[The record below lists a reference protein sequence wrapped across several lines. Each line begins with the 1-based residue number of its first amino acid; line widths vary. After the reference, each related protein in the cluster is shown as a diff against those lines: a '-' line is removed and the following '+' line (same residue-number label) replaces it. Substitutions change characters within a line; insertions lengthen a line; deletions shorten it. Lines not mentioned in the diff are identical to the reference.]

1 MTSPKR
7 LHLHLM
13 KRPKYEV
20 AQGSE
25 SLLVEAQDTKP
36 LRSRARKGGL
46 SLLPTISLDVLF
58 EIFGF
63 LKPLDLLSL
72 ARTSKAFRN
81 LLMRKSNAFIWR
93 ASRSLIP
100 NLPECPADLSEP
112 QYACLAFDPHC
123 HNCRGVGFNIIWQFR
138 VKYCGPCL
146 RIHTN
151 MEPAYSKPVITRLCP
166 NLTEL
171 LPTYI
176 FRDLRL
182 RFTEMIQTSQYEALS
197 LRLNGLNSA
206 EQALIIEETKK
217 AVRAIRE
224 HADACKAWLSGV
236 NRARSDE
243 LHQIREARKRVI
255 KDWLETEGWKPEIDY
270 HTWWKISKHRAIKDS
285 RPLTARIWSRVR
297 PILREYMSEMRTI
310 RMEETLYNSRRR
322 ILLQAWIDFLGE
334 PASFPNT
341 DVDVLPH
348 VADVARFKP
357 FDDIIKSP
365 AHVVVERDTFL
376 PAFVALP
383 NLVRNWR
390 RQVDQQLAAIITNG
404 YPKEYVPAGDIRQLA
419 TSVFVCNACEQLFF
433 WTDAVA
439 HNCSLDFPRGSSKE
453 RNDSFKEQV
462 ARIAYYS
469 LGSSPWSPK
478 FRSSTV
484 LAIHVIRSC
493 CQDPRTATLAHM
505 DNTSTP
511 FYCFACH
518 PDGKTVMHWR
528 MGLEH
533 NHLHNNRDQ
542 ASEGSK
548 SRLQSQLL
556 SGRPPRTYRC
566 LLCRRSVGAGKL
578 LRSMTCHI
586 EEQHGIGILSVQE
599 GIHYVKEIDSIPDPV
614 TLSWDSGPVVATWSD
629 QNPYL

>member
-7 LHLHLM
+7 HHLHLM
-13 KRPKYEV
+13 KRPKYED

-25 SLLVEAQDTKP
+25 SSLVEDQDTKP
-36 LRSRARKGGL
+36 VRSRARRGGL
-46 SLLPTISLDVLF
+46 SLLPTMSLDVLF

-93 ASRSLIP
+93 ASRSLVP
-100 NLPECPADLSEP
+100 NLPECPLD
-112 QYACLAFDPHC
+112 
-123 HNCRGVGFNIIWQFR
+123 
-138 VKYCGPCL
+138 
-146 RIHTN
+146 
-151 MEPAYSKPVITRLCP
+151 
-166 NLTEL
+166 
-171 LPTYI
+171 
-176 FRDLRL
+176 L

-197 LRLNGLNSA
+197 LRLNGLDCA
-206 EQALIIEETKK
+206 EQTLVIEETKK

-243 LHQIREARKRVI
+243 LHQIRESRKRVI
-255 KDWLETEGWKPEIDY
+255 KEWLETEGWKPEIDY

-285 RPLTARIWSRVR
+285 RPLTTRIWSRIR
-297 PILREYMSEMRTI
+297 PILTEYMSEMRTI

-322 ILLQAWIDFLGE
+322 ILLQAWIDFLSE

-357 FDDIIKSP
+357 FDDIIRSP

-404 YPKEYVPAGDIRQLA
+404 YPKEYVPAGDIHQLA
-419 TSVFVCNACEQLFF
+419 TSVFVCNSCEQFFF
-433 WTDAVA
+433 WIDAVA
-439 HNCSLDFPRGSSKE
+439 HNCNLDFSKGSSKE
-453 RNDSFKEQV
+453 KNDSFKEQV
-462 ARIAYYS
+462 TRIAYYS

-493 CQDPRTATLAHM
+493 YQDPRTATLAHM
-505 DNTSTP
+505 DNTSGP

-518 PDGKTVMHWR
+518 PDGKTIMHWR
-528 MGLEH
+528 KGLEH

-542 ASEGSK
+542 VFEGSK

-556 SGRPPRTYRC
+556 SVRPPRTYRC
-566 LLCRRSVGAGKL
+566 LLCRRSVGAGRL
-578 LRSMTCHI
+578 LRNMTCHI
-586 EEQHGIGILSVQE
+586 EEQHGIFSVRE
-599 GIHYVKEIDSIPDPV
+599 GTHYVKEIDSIPDPI
-614 TLSWDSGPVVATWSD
+614 TLSWDSGPIWSE

>member
-13 KRPKYEV
+13 KRPKYED

-25 SLLVEAQDTKP
+25 SLLVETQDTKP
-36 LRSRARKGGL
+36 SRSRARKGGL

-63 LKPLDLLSL
+63 LKPLDLLNL

-100 NLPECPADLSEP
+100 NLPECPPDLSEP

-123 HNCRGVGFNIIWQFR
+123 YNCRGIGFNIIWQFR
-138 VKYCGPCL
+138 AKYCGPCL
-146 RIHTN
+146 RIHIN
-151 MEPAYSKPVITRLCP
+151 MEPAYSKPVVTQLCP

-197 LRLNGLNSA
+197 LRLNGLDCA
-206 EQALIIEETKK
+206 EQTLVIEETKK

-224 HADACKAWLSGV
+224 
-236 NRARSDE
+236 
-243 LHQIREARKRVI
+243 IREGRKQII
-255 KDWLETEGWKPEIDY
+255 KEWLETEGWKPEIDY

-285 RPLTARIWSRVR
+285 RPLTARIWSRIR
-297 PILREYMSEMRTI
+297 PILTEYMSEMRTI

-322 ILLQAWIDFLGE
+322 ILLQAWNDFLAE

-348 VADVARFKP
+348 VADVARFKL
-357 FDDIIKSP
+357 FDDIIKLP

-404 YPKEYVPAGDIRQLA
+404 YPKEYAPVGDIRQLA

-433 WTDAVA
+433 WIDAVA
-439 HNCSLDFPRGSSKE
+439 HNCSLDFPRGSSRE

-505 DNTSTP
+505 DSTSTP

-528 MGLEH
+528 KGLEH
-533 NHLHNNRDQ
+533 NHLHNNQ

-556 SGRPPRTYRC
+556 SGKPPRTYRC
-566 LLCRRSVGAGKL
+566 LLCRRSVGAGRL
-578 LRSMTCHI
+578 LRSIACHI
-586 EEQHGIGILSVQE
+586 EEQHGIGILSIHE

-614 TLSWDSGPVVATWSD
+614 TLSWNSGPVVATWSE
-629 QNPYL
+629 QNSYL

>member
-1 MTSPKR
+1 
-7 LHLHLM
+7 M
-13 KRPKYEV
+13 KRAKLED

-25 SLLVEAQDTKP
+25 SLSVEAQDTKP
-36 LRSRARKGGL
+36 VRSRARKGGL
-46 SLLPTISLDVLF
+46 SLLPTMSLDVLF

-100 NLPECPADLSEP
+100 NLPECPPDLSEP

-123 HNCRGVGFNIIWQFR
+123 HVELPCNR
-138 VKYCGPCL
+138 VQHHLAVSSKIL
-146 RIHTN
+146 RAVSEN
-151 MEPAYSKPVITRLCP
+151 PYKVR
-166 NLTEL
+166 
-171 LPTYI
+171 
-176 FRDLRL
+176 

-197 LRLNGLNSA
+197 LRLNGLDCA
-206 EQALIIEETKK
+206 ERALVIEETKK
-217 AVRAIRE
+217 AVHAICE
-224 HADACKAWLSGV
+224 VCNISLAGFIIINDVALKHADACKAWLSGV

-255 KDWLETEGWKPEIDY
+255 KEWLETEGWKPEIDY

-285 RPLTARIWSRVR
+285 RPLTTRIWSRVR
-297 PILREYMSEMRTI
+297 PILTEYMSEMRTI

-322 ILLQAWIDFLGE
+322 ILLQAWADFLGE

-348 VADVARFKP
+348 VADVAQFKP
-357 FDDIIKSP
+357 FDDIIRSP

-433 WTDAVA
+433 WIDAVA
-439 HNCSLDFPRGSSKE
+439 HNCNFDFPRGSSKE
-453 RNDSFKEQV
+453 KNDSFKEQV

-505 DNTSTP
+505 DETSTP

-518 PDGKTVMHWR
+518 PDGKTIMHWR
-528 MGLEH
+528 NGVCSVFLISF
-533 NHLHNNRDQ
+533 LV
-542 ASEGSK
+542 SETFAARTQPFTQQSGSI
-548 SRLQSQLL
+548 S
-556 SGRPPRTYRC
+556 
-566 LLCRRSVGAGKL
+566 
-578 LRSMTCHI
+578 
-586 EEQHGIGILSVQE
+586 
-599 GIHYVKEIDSIPDPV
+599 
-614 TLSWDSGPVVATWSD
+614 
-629 QNPYL
+629 

>member
-1 MTSPKR
+1 
-7 LHLHLM
+7 M
-13 KRPKYEV
+13 KRPKHD
-20 AQGSE
+20 AQGPE
-25 SLLVEAQDTKP
+25 SLVEAQAANP
-36 LRSRARKGGL
+36 PIRPRARKGGL

-63 LKPLDLLSL
+63 LRPLDLLSL
-72 ARTSKAFRN
+72 ARTSKEFRN

-100 NLPECPADLSEP
+100 NLPDCPADLSEP

-123 HNCRGVGFNIIWQFR
+123 HNCGEIGYNIIWQFR

-146 RIHTN
+146 RIQTN
-151 MEPAYSKPVITRLCP
+151 MEAVFSKPVITRLCP
-166 NLTEL
+166 NLNEL
-171 LPTYI
+171 LPTYT

-197 LRLNGLNSA
+197 LRLNGLSCA
-206 EQALIIEETKK
+206 EQPLVIEEIKK
-217 AVRAIRE
+217 AVRAMRE
-224 HADACKAWLSGV
+224 HADACKAWLSEV

-243 LHQIREARKRVI
+243 LHQIREGRKRII
-255 KDWLETEGWKPEIDY
+255 KQWLEAEGWKPEIDY
-270 HTWWKISKHRAIKDS
+270 HSWWKISKHRAIRDS
-285 RPLTARIWSRVR
+285 RPLTARIWSRAR
-297 PILREYMSEMRTI
+297 PILTEYMSEMRTI

-348 VADVARFKP
+348 VADVALFKP

-365 AHVVVERDTFL
+365 AHVVVERDSFL

-390 RQVDQQLAAIITNG
+390 RQVDQQLAAIIANG
-404 YPKEYVPAGDIRQLA
+404 YPKDYAPAGDIRQLA

-433 WTDAVA
+433 WIDAVA
-439 HNCSLDFPRGSSKE
+439 HNCSLDFPKGSNKD

-462 ARIAYYS
+462 TRIAYYS

-478 FRSSTV
+478 FRSSTI

-493 CQDPRTATLAHM
+493 CQDPQTATLAHM
-505 DNTSTP
+505 DSTSSP

-528 MGLEH
+528 KGVCS
-533 NHLHNNRDQ
+533 
-542 ASEGSK
+542 ASLISHSVSK
-548 SRLQSQLL
+548 VFAARTQPFTQQSR
-556 SGRPPRTYRC
+556 
-566 LLCRRSVGAGKL
+566 
-578 LRSMTCHI
+578 
-586 EEQHGIGILSVQE
+586 
-599 GIHYVKEIDSIPDPV
+599 
-614 TLSWDSGPVVATWSD
+614 
-629 QNPYL
+629 

>member
-1 MTSPKR
+1 
-7 LHLHLM
+7 M
-13 KRPKYEV
+13 KRPKHED
-20 AQGSE
+20 AQGPE

-36 LRSRARKGGL
+36 VKLRARKGGL

-93 ASRSLIP
+93 DSRSLVP
-100 NLPECPADLSEP
+100 NLPDCPADLSEP

-123 HNCRGVGFNIIWQFR
+123 HVELSRNRFQHHLAVSSKI
-138 VKYCGPCL
+138 L
-146 RIHTN
+146 RALSEN
-151 MEPAYSKPVITRLCP
+151 PYKLCP
-166 NLTEL
+166 NITEL
-171 LPTYI
+171 LPTYT

-182 RFTEMIQTSQYEALS
+182 RFTEMIQTSQYEALR
-197 LRLNGLNSA
+197 LRLNGLNCA
-206 EQALIIEETKK
+206 EQTLVIEETKK

-224 HADACKAWLSGV
+224 HADACKAWLSEV
-236 NRARSDE
+236 NRARSNE
-243 LHQIREARKRVI
+243 LHQIREGRKRVI

-297 PILREYMSEMRTI
+297 PVLTEYMSEMRTI

-376 PAFVALP
+376 SAFVALP

-390 RQVDQQLAAIITNG
+390 RQVDQQLAAIITSG
-404 YPKEYVPAGDIRQLA
+404 YPRDYAPAGDIRQLA

-433 WTDAVA
+433 WIDAVA
-439 HNCSLDFPRGSSKE
+439 HNCSLDFPRGSCKE

-528 MGLEH
+528 KGV
-533 NHLHNNRDQ
+533 
-542 ASEGSK
+542 
-548 SRLQSQLL
+548 
-556 SGRPPRTYRC
+556 C
-566 LLCRRSVGAGKL
+566 SVFL
-578 LRSMTCHI
+578 NFTF
-586 EEQHGIGILSVQE
+586 GI
-599 GIHYVKEIDSIPDPV
+599 
-614 TLSWDSGPVVATWSD
+614 
-629 QNPYL
+629 